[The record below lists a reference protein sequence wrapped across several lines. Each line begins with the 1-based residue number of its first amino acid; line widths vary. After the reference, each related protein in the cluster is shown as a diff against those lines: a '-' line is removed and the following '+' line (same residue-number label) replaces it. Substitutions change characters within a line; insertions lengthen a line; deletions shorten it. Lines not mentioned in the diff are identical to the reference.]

1 MGLDPEF
8 CRSSLTLLMEYYVCL
23 SILYRSFWS
32 FNALKTTFST
42 LLMLRYDPTFDSPLL
57 QFLSLEE
64 EAAVPTCNLSETI
77 HNKWL
82 QASGNNMVDLYNATL
97 DNYCRAT
104 MQSTAFHNFLKGRG
118 GGFGPDQMVL
128 KLRSAT
134 CSRDPKKITQAV
146 GELSMDVGLNSRIP
160 QLEGESIFGSAKKKL
175 NLPPSNESDSH
186 RHDRVNYT
194 LPKIGRNMTPG
205 QSRVWTSP
213 SETTGMP
220 SLNIAYTVFG
230 LPVCESACFNPM
242 AWKIERIHRAAK
254 DQYRG
259 HIANKHCTS
268 RIAKYN

>member
-1 MGLDPEF
+1 
-8 CRSSLTLLMEYYVCL
+8 MEYYVCL

-175 NLPPSNESDSH
+175 NLPPSNES
-186 RHDRVNYT
+186 
-194 LPKIGRNMTPG
+194 
-205 QSRVWTSP
+205 RVWTSP